1 MAAIVIFPAQYGGPK
16 WQGPGGS
23 SILLPDL
30 NDMDSEF
37 QELVQE
43 LRDTHAG
50 KSVIQAYSKRL
61 AFQTLGRTWCWSVFE
76 RWCSSG
82 GVRVLVFDCWCSSG
96 GVRVRTW
103 SSCLYHSLAHLLFNS
118 QENQS
123 NTGTMQP

>member
-61 AFQTLGRTWCWSVFE
+61 AFQTLGRTWCWLVFE
-76 RWCSSG
+76 C
-82 GVRVLVFDCWCSSG
+82 
-96 GVRVRTW
+96 W
-103 SSCLYHSLAHLLFNS
+103 SSYSYHSLAHLFNS
-118 QENQS
+118 QKKINRTQVQCNRDLS
-123 NTGTMQP
+123 IYFTNYYYC

>member
-30 NDMDSEF
+30 SDMDSEF

-61 AFQTLGRTWCWSVFE
+61 AFQTLGRTWC
-76 RWCSSG
+76 
-82 GVRVLVFDCWCSSG
+82 
-96 GVRVRTW
+96 
-103 SSCLYHSLAHLLFNS
+103 
-118 QENQS
+118 
-123 NTGTMQP
+123 